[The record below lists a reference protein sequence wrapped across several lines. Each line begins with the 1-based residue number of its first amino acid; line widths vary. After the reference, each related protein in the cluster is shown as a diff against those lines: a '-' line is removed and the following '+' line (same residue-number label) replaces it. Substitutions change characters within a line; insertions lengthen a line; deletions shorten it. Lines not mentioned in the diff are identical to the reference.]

1 LRQTLGSQIME
12 ASPNIDR
19 YKKPGFYLA
28 HPRRST
34 AIELKYVQLVGSL
47 DDHFVG
53 NWAVVVPAN
62 QPSS

>member
-1 LRQTLGSQIME
+1 ME